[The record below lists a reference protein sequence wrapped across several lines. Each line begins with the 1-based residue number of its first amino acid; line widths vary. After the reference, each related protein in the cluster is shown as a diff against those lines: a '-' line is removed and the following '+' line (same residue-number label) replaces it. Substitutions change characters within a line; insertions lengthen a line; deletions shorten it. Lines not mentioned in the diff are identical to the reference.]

1 MNDND
6 KYANFLS
13 DIKSEA
19 KKLYVHLESYCA
31 DTECVNCK
39 YGSKFHYCNYFRNLL
54 FLLHGYAMATPMEDE
69 RNAIENFLQTEIPN
83 FKYYQR

>member
-19 KKLYVHLESYCA
+19 KKLYERLEAYCA

-39 YGSKFHYCNYFRNLL
+39 YTYKYHECNYFRNLL
-54 FLLHGYAMATPMEDE
+54 FLLQGYAMATPRQDE
-69 RNAIENFLQTEIPN
+69 RNAIENFLKTEFPN
-83 FKYYQR
+83 FKYPQQ